1 MVWLFTQ
8 VWLWSVAAFLLGS
21 VITWLLFVV
30 PLRRKLRKV
39 RSDYAEN
46 VAQQGARHDRQVRR
60 PHDPAPPR
68 KVERTTVQPRW
79 EQEPDED
86 PLPEP
91 PEPAPQPPAHTARLP
106 HPGAEQPA
114 GADARAEVS
123 VRGGSQVADL
133 VVDDDAPRPAEQRP
147 TAQRPQQ
154 QAAPAARPT
163 GAWQED
169 ESAYAGRSSGGWWPS
184 RGRDDETPAP
194 ANRSAPWTIPADHE
208 PEDDAPRPS
217 SADIGQALGR
227 GESTSVD
234 PVADRPAESASTWF
248 QKDDAPESA
257 EPTRPAESTGGGT
270 EIFARPDVGS
280 EAPARSGPPG
290 LSGAAELS
298 AALGLSDLSSSP
310 RPAAEP
316 ARDTAEPVRET
327 AEPVRDVAE
336 PVRETAE
343 PAPEPEPEPEPEQ
356 PAEPAASDRAE
367 EREDDHGFA
376 GNLRALVE
384 SRGSEF
390 ADSAGTPSHSPDV
403 PVIAESEQ
411 TPLPRRTPGAGPRP
425 GMPQPPRSQGAAWH
439 ADPQAQANRRRE
451 SLAAPQEPSQQDGH
465 MIKGDFGSRRY
476 HAPDSPHYDRIVAEV
491 WFRSEVDAEE
501 AGFVAW
507 ND

>member
-30 PLRRKLRKV
+30 PLRRKLREV
-39 RSDYAEN
+39 RSEFAEH
-46 VAQQGARHDRQVRR
+46 VAQQSTRHDRQVRR

-79 EQEPDED
+79 EQESDED
-86 PLPEP
+86 PLPDVPEP
-91 PEPAPQPPAHTARLP
+91 PPQPAHTARLP
-106 HPGAEQPA
+106 HPDAEQPA

-123 VRGGSQVADL
+123 VRGGSQIADL
-133 VVDDDAPRPAEQRP
+133 VVDDESARPVEQRP
-147 TAQRPQQ
+147 QPT
-154 QAAPAARPT
+154 PAARPT

-184 RGRDDETPAP
+184 RGREDDTSPP
-194 ANRSAPWTIPADHE
+194 ANRSAPWTIPADHDAE
-208 PEDDAPRPS
+208 QNAPRPS

-227 GESTSVD
+227 GENASAD

-248 QKDDAPESA
+248 QKDAAPEDADPA
-257 EPTRPAESTGGGT
+257 EPVRPAESTHGGT
-270 EIFARPDVGS
+270 EVFARPDTGA
-280 EAPARSGPPG
+280 EAPAKSGPPG

-298 AALGLSDLSSSP
+298 AALGLSDLASSP
-310 RPAAEP
+310 RPASEPAAEP
-316 ARDTAEPVRET
+316 AR
-327 AEPVRDVAE
+327 
-336 PVRETAE
+336 ETAE
-343 PAPEPEPEPEPEQ
+343 PARETVEPEPEV
-356 PAEPAASDRAE
+356 PAEPAASDGTE

-390 ADSAGTPSHSPDV
+390 ADSAGTPSHSPNV
-403 PVIAESEQ
+403 PVIAESQQ

-425 GMPQPPRSQGAAWH
+425 GMPQAPRSQGAAWH

-476 HAPDSPHYDRIVAEV
+476 HTPDSPHYDRIVAEV

-507 ND
+507 NE